1 MIPAMYDSPNEPVPC
16 CCAFKA
22 GMTRRMLE
30 LRRAHPGPSTQ
41 WVDHLLGAD
50 PDPQDSP
57 LCCMLTALFYYGY
70 CEECTMSV
78 SDLARDRLAP
88 LMGEARSSEWA

>member
-1 MIPAMYDSPNEPVPC
+1 MYDSPNEPVPC

-70 CEECTMSV
+70 CEDCTMSV
-78 SDLARDRLAP
+78 SKLAREQLAP
-88 LMGEARSSEWA
+88 LMDGTGSAEGF